1 MTSPKLALA
10 AALAAATLF
19 TGCASKPAPQ
29 PLTPQAFSPRP
40 SPAPAPAAQ
49 PANPL
54 VASQA
59 PVADVVANE
68 IKPVRPAPAPTAIRT
83 TPAASTLPAIGKST
97 GQYLTLGGVVA
108 EVNSTPIYA
117 SKVISLLDRPLRE
130 RAKTLDA
137 NAYRR
142 AATDDINRQIRELVA
157 IEVEVAAAQRNLDD
171 DERKQADL
179 QTMIWRMQQITKAG
193 GSIELAK
200 RRVRYDEDGHDTGLT
215 FEEVIE
221 EQRRAYLVQL
231 YYQKRVYPRIQVAAA
246 DIREYYDKNV
256 STEFTENEKVKFI
269 LLKVDPAK
277 TGSKDLAITKVNE
290 KLKRAKAGEDFAKMC
305 TEENDERMF
314 AGKDP
319 IETAPASF
327 SIPKVREV
335 LKTLR
340 PGQVSDIIED
350 RGAFYLVRVE
360 ARQEGIV
367 HAFDEQKVQDMIRLK
382 LRTTQ
387 LRTLREQE
395 RVKLARTA
403 LITMDQDRVNIAIEM
418 AMQKYVQY
426 AAAK

>member
-1 MTSPKLALA
+1 M
-10 AALAAATLF
+10 
-19 TGCASKPAPQ
+19 
-29 PLTPQAFSPRP
+29 
-40 SPAPAPAAQ
+40 
-49 PANPL
+49 
-54 VASQA
+54 
-59 PVADVVANE
+59 
-68 IKPVRPAPAPTAIRT
+68 
-83 TPAASTLPAIGKST
+83 
-97 GQYLTLGGVVA
+97 
-108 EVNSTPIYA
+108 
-117 SKVISLLDRPLRE
+117 
-130 RAKTLDA
+130 
-137 NAYRR
+137 
-142 AATDDINRQIRELVA
+142 
-157 IEVEVAAAQRNLDD
+157 
-171 DERKQADL
+171 
-179 QTMIWRMQQITKAG
+179 
-193 GSIELAK
+193 
-200 RRVRYDEDGHDTGLT
+200 
-215 FEEVIE
+215 
-221 EQRRAYLVQL
+221 
-231 YYQKRVYPRIQVAAA
+231 
-246 DIREYYDKNV
+246 
-256 STEFTENEKVKFI
+256 KFI